1 MVTDR
6 EYKPHPVRPW
16 AEIIAQKDAEI
27 AELKAQIERLRS
39 LIYDVERQAHV
50 DMGR

>member
-6 EYKPHPVRPW
+6 EYKPHAVQSW

-27 AELKAQIERLRS
+27 AELKAQIERLRN